1 MLYWWLRSSTI
12 RLPRKAHDVKFAV
25 TYWEH
30 RKMGAVADEGDARAA
45 LLGYLEDATEYTDL
59 AKLARARATLAKI
72 KAGIV
77 PSDLDIVAEALRVN
91 NFDAPDGTEPDDV
104 DETTDY
110 AVTVIER

>member
-1 MLYWWLRSSTI
+1 
-12 RLPRKAHDVKFAV
+12 VKFDV

-30 RKMGAVADEGDARAA
+30 RKMAAVADERDARSA

-72 KAGIV
+72 EAGV
-77 PSDLDIVAEALRVN
+77 TPADLDIVAEALRAN
-91 NFDAPDGTEPDDV
+91 SFDATEGTEPDVV

-110 AVTVIER
+110 TVTVRE